1 MVYHMRP
8 ENPIRKK
15 KKWLSDSE
23 QLKMIDL
30 LKHRANPLVLS
41 PTQALNML
49 SSTSW
54 AHSGTPCWEVSS
66 GVETYWEKFET
77 GQTTELTHFLCF
89 AVIHVLLNRVESIYT
104 ATFNMLSPRTRSAQ
118 RIQRFSAMI
127 QHEPLWNLRTAQH
140 VESFERNVI
149 CSAVFEIK
157 WRYDP
162 RTCSHEHEKFRWL
175 NCLNSPEFFMFMRQL
190 LKLSSKCEDH
200 IFIWFQTPYCI

>member
-54 AHSGTPCWEVSS
+54 AHSRTPCWEVSS
-66 GVETYWEKFET
+66 GVETCWEKFETGQT

-89 AVIHVLLNRVESIYT
+89 AVIHVLLDKVECIYT
-104 ATFNMLSPRTRSAQ
+104 ATLNMLSPRTRSAQ

-127 QHEPLWNLRTAQH
+127 QYEPLWNLRIAQH
-140 VESFERNVI
+140 VESLLRSFEHR
-149 CSAVFEIK
+149 A
-157 WRYDP
+157 
-162 RTCSHEHEKFRWL
+162 
-175 NCLNSPEFFMFMRQL
+175 
-190 LKLSSKCEDH
+190 
-200 IFIWFQTPYCI
+200 